1 MKNIRIWAPESD
13 TDSKTIHCIAEK
25 ILNYHKLNDP
35 ECEEAKVWQGSKQAY
50 NTVAK
55 KPEGLKKAVEA
66 YLKTDDLVIFLLD
79 FDGVQS
85 QAARKNQANSL
96 INKITEVVN
105 QMEGKAVLAYICQE
119 LEAWLL
125 IDTLGICCYYTKST
139 TTRTKEDWI
148 KFAKNN
154 QLGKTDLITEA
165 EVGGKNA
172 KECLVKLS
180 HRILKKVN
188 PRLKPKDISNSEYG
202 ESLSDRV
209 AECIEINKDTIQR
222 NDSLVIFAEYLK
234 SRLEEIEAKSAKTE
248 DN

>member
-13 TDSKTIHCIAEK
+13 TDSKTILCIAEK
-25 ILNYHKLNDP
+25 ILNYHKLNNP
-35 ECEEAKVWQGSKQAY
+35 ECEEARVWQGSKQAY

-85 QAARKNQANSL
+85 QAARKNQDNSL

-105 QMEGKAVLAYICQE
+105 QMEDKAVLVYMCQE

-125 IDTLGICCYYTKST
+125 IDTLGICCYYTKSSEI
-139 TTRTKEDWI
+139 RIKDEWI
-148 KFAKNN
+148 KFAKKYQVGRTN
-154 QLGKTDLITEA
+154 LITEA
-165 EVGGKNA
+165 VAGGKNA
-172 KECLVKLS
+172 KEHLVELS
-180 HRILKKVN
+180 GKILKKAN
-188 PRLKPKDISNSEYG
+188 PKLTDKDIKNNRYNET
-202 ESLSDRV
+202 LSDRV

-222 NDSLVIFAEYLK
+222 NDSLLEFVAYLK
-234 SRLEEIEAKSAKTE
+234 I
-248 DN
+248 D